1 MFTDVVLNS
10 PSAPFEL
17 LGTINLIRALRASI
31 SACIIRAPMQTY
43 TELYRTTTQ
52 QLLYEEQANH
62 PVIERMMT
70 MAKNISRHETM
81 GDGPGKHDVLYL
93 QSESHPVVSDGSPL
107 LGGVIATPSDLYHRL
122 YNSCGIIVRGPKS
135 RLAINHRQRANR
147 LGRTRPTAI
156 VPTNEFKYWRSCV

>member
-31 SACIIRAPMQTY
+31 SACIIRAPVQTY
-43 TELYRTTTQ
+43 TEQ
-52 QLLYEEQANH
+52 QHNDYWVVEEKANH

-135 RLAINHRQRANR
+135 RLTINHRQRANR